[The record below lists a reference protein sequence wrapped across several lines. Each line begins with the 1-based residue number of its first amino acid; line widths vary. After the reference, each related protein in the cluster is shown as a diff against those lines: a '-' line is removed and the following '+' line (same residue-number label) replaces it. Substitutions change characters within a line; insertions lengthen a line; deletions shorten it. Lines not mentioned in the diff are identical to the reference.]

1 MRVVFIQGDVCGCGI
16 TRWNLG
22 ATRHCGGRLHS
33 IHSRAINLHCSY
45 SKWAFIWSSQ
55 FLILLDHR
63 NTCEILWI
71 CSHPCASLC
80 HLVPLYRV
88 PMCALN
94 LAIIWNDVR
103 SLMLQIMPRIIW
115 ISLNTFHKWPGL
127 IRKVKFRAGQQRE
140 LMHRLDPELRKLDAM
155 IEALEPGRW
164 DDVGCFKTETS
175 DTLWKSVKHVGQYSD
190 FVTIWSVCYLC
201 RRSHQT
207 LLISQLQRNL
217 HPRKWVVL
225 LKTLK
230 RRSRLERTKWNVL
243 QAALACSWHF
253 LASFGCL
260 GVSCQAFLHI
270 SPALAPG

>member
-45 SKWAFIWSSQ
+45 SKWAAFIWSSQ
-55 FLILLDHR
+55 FLILLDLR

-88 PMCALN
+88 SMCALN

-103 SLMLQIMPRIIW
+103 SLMSQIMPRIIW

-155 IEALEPGRW
+155 LEALEPGRW
-164 DDVGCFKTETS
+164 DASKPKHQTHCENLWN
-175 DTLWKSVKHVGQYSD
+175 TLDNTLFSLLLFD
-190 FVTIWSVCYLC
+190 LFVTLC

-230 RRSRLERTKWNVL
+230 RRSRLERTNWNVL